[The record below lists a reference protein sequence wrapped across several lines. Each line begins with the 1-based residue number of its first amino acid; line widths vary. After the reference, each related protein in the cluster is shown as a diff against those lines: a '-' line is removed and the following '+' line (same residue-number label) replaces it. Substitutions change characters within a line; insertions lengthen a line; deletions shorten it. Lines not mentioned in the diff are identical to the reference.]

1 MKKKQAIVSV
11 LLTLFILITDQWIKV
26 AVKTGMYMYERIHV
40 TDWFYILFTE
50 NRGMAFGLELMD
62 KYLLTSFR
70 IFAVGFLVWF
80 IARHI
85 RRGIEW
91 GFLICLVS
99 ILAGAAGNIIDCL
112 FYGLIFNNPPAP
124 MVAEFVPWGTGYETF
139 MQGRVVD
146 MFYFPLVEWDWPS
159 WIPFIG
165 GNHFVFFSP
174 IFNFAD
180 ACISCGVIALLLFY
194 HKKFQGGDFIG
205 LPFCCYVCF
214 PDVNRLN
221 LQEFFLNPRWLR
233 FLWIIIWHKGWQK
246 IMTMKQK
253 SVICIYRRFS
263 VNIGLQKN
271 SLINP

>member
-1 MKKKQAIVSV
+1 MKKRQAIVSV

-70 IFAVGFLVWF
+70 VFAVGFLTWY
-80 IARHI
+80 ITRHI

-159 WIPFIG
+159 WLPYIG

-194 HKKFQGGDFIG
+194 HKKFQG
-205 LPFCCYVCF
+205 
-214 PDVNRLN
+214 
-221 LQEFFLNPRWLR
+221 
-233 FLWIIIWHKGWQK
+233 
-246 IMTMKQK
+246 
-253 SVICIYRRFS
+253 
-263 VNIGLQKN
+263 
-271 SLINP
+271 